1 MYQIIDNPRIMLKDE
16 IEKEYDRRWV
26 YIVNAEFAIGKR
38 FVKGMPVIVADFPFE
53 GQEDGIYDKYRT
65 PEYDSRYAR
74 DLCHYEPSIP
84 SVFAVEF
91 V

>member
-1 MYQIIDNPRIMLKDE
+1 MYQIIDNPKMMSKDE
-16 IEKEYDRRWV
+16 IETEFDGKWV
-26 YIVNAEFAIGKR
+26 YIVKAEFAVGKR
-38 FVKGMPVIVADFPFE
+38 LIQGIPVIVAESPFE
-53 GQEDGIYDKYRT
+53 GQDDGIYEMYRT
-65 PEYDSRYAR
+65 AEYDSRYAR

>member
-1 MYQIIDNPRIMLKDE
+1 MYQIIDDPKMMNKDE
-16 IEKEYDRRWV
+16 IEKEFDGKWI
-26 YIVNAEFAIGKR
+26 YIVKAEFAIGKLL
-38 FVKGMPVIVADFPFE
+38 VKGIPVIVADFPFE
-53 GQEDGIYDKYRT
+53 GQDEGIYDMYRT
-65 PEYDSRYAR
+65 SEYDSRYAR